1 MPYKVG
7 VSSGWWHIDKP
18 ADLLGLATK
27 VGGFGAT
34 AGVQFIQA
42 DVETTSEFFE
52 PRVGTYLKRLK
63 SELGLQVGVHAE
75 IGELMA
81 LESAERRFWDQSQL
95 RLCETVKHAADLGL
109 VYINLHLSSRPQ
121 LYYMEREYRVMGY
134 VHPVVDFKGEALF
147 DICEKSKKAKELAKK
162 NLLGASSIIHMDDRE
177 RYEYVMGEQYRQR
190 EDAIAEKRVPD
201 VIAEIRKTQ
210 QWKDARPEDR
220 AVMER
225 ETAVDERRRIHDE
238 IVRTSEHEQVENL
251 YQLWKRAPNARY
263 QIETAEIAVY
273 KIIGAYMQDIGD
285 PIWKALCGN
294 NDAET
299 AYIKP
304 ELHPNFNA
312 AVAAKYLEGHLT
324 ARNHPF
330 NRQIFGKNI
339 SIMDYLKDKNT
350 ALVFEIPEA
359 HAGTEGLLRLYKPL
373 DAYHWIKKMNTE
385 KIKLCIDFEH
395 AIAHKINI
403 DDMLMKM
410 PSDMGKMMMLFH
422 LGKPIPYFGT
432 AHAPIPIGSRT
443 MEILYKWLYE
453 FRKKGFKDGY
463 IIYERGGG
471 KTAEEIMKNAVW
483 SMRQISRYLEQ
494 GVPYE
499 DLPPEFYGISEQN
512 REIFARQ
519 AASVRDHAWDPL
531 EGVLSVPE
539 ERHGHFSKA
548 AVDKQKG
555 EVWEKRKYR

>member
-1 MPYKVG
+1 MAYKVG

-27 VGGFGAT
+27 VGGFGGT

-63 SELGLQVGVHAE
+63 KELGLQVGVHGE
-75 IGELMA
+75 LGELMA

-95 RLCETVKHAADLGL
+95 RLCETVKHSADLDL
-109 VYINLHLSSRPQ
+109 VYINLHFSSRPQ

-134 VHPVVDFKGEALF
+134 VHPVVDFKGDPLYM
-147 DICEKSKKAKELAKK
+147 ICEESKDAKALAKK
-162 NLLGASSIIHMDDRE
+162 HLLALQSLLHMDDRE
-177 RYEYVMGEQYRQR
+177 KFVEVMQERYRREYHREQERAREELRKQKWFQEASQEEQRARESVVDQEIAQRIERKR
-190 EDAIAEKRVPD
+190 EDE
-201 VIAEIRKTQ
+201 
-210 QWKDARPEDR
+210 
-220 AVMER
+220 
-225 ETAVDERRRIHDE
+225 ET
-238 IVRTSEHEQVENL
+238 ENL
-251 YQLWKRAPNARY
+251 YNLWKESPNTKY

-273 KIIGAYMQDIGD
+273 KIIGAYMREKGD
-285 PIWKALCGN
+285 PIWRALCGN
-294 NDAET
+294 LDAET
-299 AYIKP
+299 AYIQP
-304 ELHPNFNA
+304 ETHPNFNA

-324 ARNHPF
+324 AKNHPF
-330 NRQIFGKNI
+330 NKQVFGKNI
-339 SIMDYLKDKNT
+339 SVMDYLKDKKT
-350 ALVFEIPEA
+350 TLVFEIPEA
-359 HAGTEGLLRLYKPL
+359 HAGSEGLLRLYKPM
-373 DAYHWIKKMNTE
+373 DAYPWIKKMNTD
-385 KIKLCIDFEH
+385 KIKMCIDFEH

-403 DDMLMKM
+403 DEMIKKM

-483 SMRQISRYLEQ
+483 SMRQIATYLEK
-494 GVPYE
+494 GIPYE
-499 DLPPEFYGISEQN
+499 DLPSEFYGISEQN
-512 REIFARQ
+512 KEIFARQ
-519 AASVRDHAWDPL
+519 SASVRDHAWDPL

-548 AVDKQKG
+548 AVEKQKG